1 MDELKTKIYRIGSA
15 AGFSMSDN
23 PDGADYDVNTMD
35 SKGSW
40 CYISHWIARMRNR
53 MIYDDGSVVPVYHY
67 DAYDWNDLIPL
78 ESFESRSM
86 NTIIRDVFDNMVFRA
101 ISIECNASR

>member
-53 MIYDDGSVVPVYHY
+53 MIMMT
-67 DAYDWNDLIPL
+67 
-78 ESFESRSM
+78 ES
-86 NTIIRDVFDNMVFRA
+86 A
-101 ISIECNASR
+101 AHAPASKAWG

>member
-40 CYISHWIARMRNR
+40 YYISHRIARMRNR
-53 MIYDDGSVVPVYHY
+53 MIMMTVQ
-67 DAYDWNDLIPL
+67 W
-78 ESFESRSM
+78 
-86 NTIIRDVFDNMVFRA
+86 FRF
-101 ISIECNASR
+101 ITMMRMIGMI